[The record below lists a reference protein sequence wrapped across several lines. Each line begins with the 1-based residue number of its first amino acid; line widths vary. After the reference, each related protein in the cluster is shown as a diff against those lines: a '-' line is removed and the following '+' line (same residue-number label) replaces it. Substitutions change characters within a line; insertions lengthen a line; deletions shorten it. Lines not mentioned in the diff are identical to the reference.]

1 MVCIVKAM
9 VFLVVMCGC
18 ESWTIKKAEH
28 RRIDAFKL
36 WCWRSKEIRQVN
48 LKGNQPCIFIG
59 GIGAEALIFC
69 TPDTKNNSLEKD
81 PDDRKD

>member
-1 MVCIVKAM
+1 MVLEKT
-9 VFLVVMCGC
+9 L
-18 ESWTIKKAEH
+18 ESPWT
-28 RRIDAFKL
+28 
-36 WCWRSKEIRQVN
+36 VN